1 MIAYDWIDTQLA
13 GQKDNSVTAASQQ
26 YSCITAVQAVQRG
39 MSRAAWGRARRAG
52 QARGKQREWRVA
64 QQLRQA
70 GRRAERAAGRAGIR
84 PPMAHRT
91 ARDERIGGCGR
102 GLALRASG
110 VLGGVW
116 GEGVGGGQIVRGQF
130 VAVYKSMNK
139 GLISEDR
146 SNKAT
151 LLLTIPCSLL
161 SRLQRIYRKQYL
173 IEIWYGIGPK
183 PIVAHVIE
191 FSVIIFAI

>member
-1 MIAYDWIDTQLA
+1 MGGTNLDTRS
-13 GQKDNSVTAASQQ
+13 KSEVD
-26 YSCITAVQAVQRG
+26 
-39 MSRAAWGRARRAG
+39 
-52 QARGKQREWRVA
+52 
-64 QQLRQA
+64 
-70 GRRAERAAGRAGIR
+70 
-84 PPMAHRT
+84 
-91 ARDERIGGCGR
+91 
-102 GLALRASG
+102 
-110 VLGGVW
+110 
-116 GEGVGGGQIVRGQF
+116 
-130 VAVYKSMNK
+130 KSMNK

>member
-1 MIAYDWIDTQLA
+1 MCCGWLA
-13 GQKDNSVTAASQQ
+13 IGCCDGV
-26 YSCITAVQAVQRG
+26 VFERG
-39 MSRAAWGRARRAG
+39 
-52 QARGKQREWRVA
+52 RGKTIECYTDVHHI
-64 QQLRQA
+64 
-70 GRRAERAAGRAGIR
+70 E
-84 PPMAHRT
+84 
-91 ARDERIGGCGR
+91 
-102 GLALRASG
+102 AL
-110 VLGGVW
+110 L
-116 GEGVGGGQIVRGQF
+116 
-130 VAVYKSMNK
+130 YKSMNTSV
-139 GLISEDR
+139 ISEDR